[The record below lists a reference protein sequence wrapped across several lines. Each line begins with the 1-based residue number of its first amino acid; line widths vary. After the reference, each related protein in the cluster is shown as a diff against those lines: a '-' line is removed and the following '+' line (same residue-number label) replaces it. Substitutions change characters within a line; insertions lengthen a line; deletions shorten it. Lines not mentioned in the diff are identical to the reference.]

1 MGRAAALSG
10 LHPRIAGVASGMRPL
25 PRFQAFALAVAIAG
39 ALGGTASLSAA
50 APAALDV
57 VRQMNEV
64 FVGVADRC
72 TPTVVVVQVAQ
83 KIGSGEDQ
91 EAPPFLQQMP
101 EELRKQYEE
110 FLRRQRRRR
119 DQEGP
124 QFNGEGS
131 GIVYRE
137 DGYILTNA
145 HVVENAER
153 IRIKLHD
160 GREFDAEVRGTD
172 PDSDIAILRIKD
184 KVSGLQAA
192 KFGNSD
198 QVRVGEFA
206 IAIGAPYEL
215 EYSVTFGHISAK
227 GRAGLSQNMMD
238 EDFLQTD
245 ANINPG
251 NSGGPLM
258 NLEGE
263 VIGVNSMIRGVGTG
277 ICFAIPANL
286 AREVA
291 NQLVDSGKF
300 QRSWL
305 GVGIKGLREDER
317 LRARFASLT
326 NGVVITGISEGGPAA
341 KADLKNFDVITAVDG
356 RSVGTVNQL
365 RREITR
371 KRPGSDVALD
381 IHRSGKDLKITVQ
394 PAPMPDLE
402 QRIAMSRPPG
412 RSTPDEPEP
421 TPVNPPATPVDA
433 ALGLTVQTTDDE
445 LSTRFKLGATSG
457 VVVTGV
463 DEAGPLAEYG
473 FRVGDLIYE
482 VDKKSVKTVSQFSE
496 ALRTAADKKKF
507 TLRYQRSGEKLSAVV
522 LTEKTRDKDSK

>member
-1 MGRAAALSG
+1 MRA
-10 LHPRIAGVASGMRPL
+10 L
-25 PRFQAFALAVAIAG
+25 PRFQAFALAAAMVG
-39 ALGGTASLSAA
+39 ACNGTWSLSAVN
-50 APAALDV
+50 PASIDV

-83 KIGSGEDQ
+83 KIGSPEGKEDH
-91 EAPPFLQQMP
+91 PFLQQMP

-110 FLRRQRRRR
+110 FLQRQRRRR
-119 DQEGP
+119 DREGP

-145 HVVENAER
+145 HVVAEAER

-184 KVSGLQAA
+184 KVSGLRSA

-198 QVRVGEFA
+198 KVRVGEFA

-227 GRAGLSQNMMD
+227 GRAGLSQDMMD

-291 NQLVDSGKF
+291 DQLVDSGKF

-317 LRARFASLT
+317 LRKRYPSLT
-326 NGVVITGISEGGPAA
+326 NGVVVTGISEGGPAE
-341 KADLKNFDVITAVDG
+341 KADLKDFDVITAVDG
-356 RSVGTVNQL
+356 RPVGTITQL

-381 IHRSGKDLKITVQ
+381 VHRGGKELKIQVQ
-394 PAPMPDLE
+394 PAAMPDLE

-412 RSTPDEPEP
+412 RQAPDES
-421 TPVNPPATPVDA
+421 TLPVPPPAAPTSNE
-433 ALGLTVQTTDDE
+433 ALGLKVQTTDE
-445 LSTRFKLGATSG
+445 TLSARFKLGTAAG
-457 VVVTGV
+457 VVVTEV
-463 DEAGPLAEYG
+463 DESGPLAEYG

-482 VDKKSVKTVSQFSE
+482 VDKKAVKTSSQFSE
-496 ALRTAADKKKF
+496 ALRAAADKKKF

-522 LTEKTRDKDSK
+522 LTEKTRDKDGR